1 MNESIETCCQT
12 NESAGNAVAEAAS
25 GPVFRPHYTSRY
37 DQDSWHVAVTLPGVK
52 KEHVS
57 VTVENDLL
65 EVVATRNL
73 ETPGEWRPLGTHVPS
88 RTYRLRLDVGP
99 EVDEKQISGVLED
112 GILSLRLPLREE
124 VKPRAIE
131 IK

>member
-1 MNESIETCCQT
+1 MSESIETCCQAS
-12 NESAGNAVAEAAS
+12 ECPGNPVTATTQS
-25 GPVFRPHYTSRY
+25 PVFRPHYTSRY
-37 DQDSWHVAVTLPGVK
+37 DQESWHVAVTLPGVK

-65 EVVATRNL
+65 EVIATRTL
-73 ETPGEWRPLGTHVPS
+73 DTPGEWRPLGAYVPS
-88 RTYRLRLDVGP
+88 RSYRLRLDVGP
-99 EVDEKQISGVLED
+99 EVDEKQISGTLED

-124 VKPRAIE
+124 VKPRVIE